1 MASCSWLVLFLVAP
15 LRGFLRIEGLLLE
28 VHQTDSS
35 VLAHEDVVPVLL
47 TLTLAERVVGVSN
60 FKGLQIVQT
69 VSFRLLV
76 A

>member
-1 MASCSWLVLFLVAP
+1 MLFLVAP

-28 VHQTDSS
+28 FHQADGG
-35 VLAHEDVVPVLL
+35 VLAHENDVPVLL
-47 TLTLAERVVGVSN
+47 ALTLAEQAVVGVSN
-60 FKGLQIVQT
+60 FKGLQLVHM